1 MTVLVALLQSVKHL
15 AFWTSRVLLSP
26 HYYYLLTHDGALLAA
41 PASTSTRQRKQ
52 RGVAMEELTS
62 AMSSSRIVSH
72 QRGDEVYHE
81 TQRRMWCALHALNA
95 LLQEPAYDAAA
106 LTEIAL
112 SIGGKL
118 QLAHRWPLMGNWD
131 INVMM
136 IALQQRGLEVQWW
149 DQRRSIDAL
158 QRLAEGTDCVGLI
171 CNEPGAWLFARLVT
185 YLPHAVRALREAH
198 GSSGWYRAST
208 GSPSG
213 ACVENGMIST
223 RSCNGPPLCGR
234 ARSSVACSGYSGARP
249 ARCSW

>member
-171 CNEPGAWLFARLVT
+171 CNEPGAWLFGMVPSQHWFTIRRMRGEWYDLDSKLQRPA
-185 YLPHAVRALREAH
+185 ALRAGALFSRLQRLLGREA
-198 GSSGWYRAST
+198 GQVLVVVR
-208 GSPSG
+208 
-213 ACVENGMIST
+213 
-223 RSCNGPPLCGR
+223 
-234 ARSSVACSGYSGARP
+234 RP
-249 ARCSW
+249 AAQGEGGTGAQPEVM